1 MTLIDLTASRYF
13 RGPRR
18 VLSVDETNDARES
31 GTLPALIAAG
41 AWPAMAGA
49 DDDDDGADGGD
60 DGDGDGD
67 GGDDGG
73 DDGADDQHQ
82 ARGGRQQRQ
91 QQRRQQQQADDD
103 GDDDDGDDD
112 SDTSEAKLRRQLNEE
127 RRERR
132 RLERKQAKAEKAKAE
147 SEGEYQKLYEDE
159 QKRSAS
165 LEQKLKTG
173 ARDRAITTMASSM
186 SPEDIEVVT
195 MLAQRELTVDDVVDE
210 DGEVDEQA
218 VEKALKAIK
227 KRKPHLFKDPQRAQ
241 SGDAGRGDGGANG
254 RRRRGRL
261 TDNDEAFDPREH
273 MRRGY
278 ANSTSES

>member
-1 MTLIDLTASRYF
+1 MTLTDLTASRFF

-18 VLSVDETNDARES
+18 MLSVDQTVAARES
-31 GTLPALIAAG
+31 GTLAALIAAG

-49 DDDDDGADGGD
+49 DDDDGADGGD

-67 GGDDGG
+67 DGDDGG
-73 DDGADDQHQ
+73 SDDDDSQAAAGRGRQGRGRQADADDG
-82 ARGGRQQRQ
+82 
-91 QQRRQQQQADDD
+91 DD
-103 GDDDDGDDD
+103 GDDDD
-112 SDTSEAKLRRQLNEE
+112 SDGSGSSEEKLKRQLSDE
-127 RRERR
+127 RKARR
-132 RLERKQAKAEKAKAE
+132 RLERKQAKAEKDKRE
-147 SEGEYQKLYEDE
+147 SEGEYQKLYEEE
-159 QKRSAS
+159 QKRTAG

-173 ARDRAITTMASSM
+173 ARDRAITAQASTMSA
-186 SPEDIEVVT
+186 EDIEVVT

-210 DGEVDEQA
+210 DGDVDEQA

-241 SGDAGRGDGGANG
+241 SGDAGRGDGNGAGG

-261 TDNDEAFDPREH
+261 TDNDEEFNPREH

-278 ANSTSES
+278 AGSTSES